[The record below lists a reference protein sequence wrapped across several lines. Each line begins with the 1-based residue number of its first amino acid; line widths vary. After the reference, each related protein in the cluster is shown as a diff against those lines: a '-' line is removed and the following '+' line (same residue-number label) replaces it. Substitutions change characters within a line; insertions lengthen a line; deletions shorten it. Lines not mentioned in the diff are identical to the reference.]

1 MTLNEKKP
9 SLLIGTDEDN
19 QQEFWV
25 EIDNKNLL
33 LLAEMIAD
41 ESTIRDRKALYN
53 RLPAA
58 DDYSQ
63 EYDHFF
69 SADYNRV
76 LNFADTHNLKIEVLK
91 W

>member
-9 SLLIGTDEDN
+9 SLLIGIDEDN

-25 EIDNKNLL
+25 EIDNDNLL

-41 ESTIRDRKALYN
+41 ESTIRDRRALYN

-58 DDYSQ
+58 DDYQ
-63 EYDHFF
+63 LEYEHFF

-76 LNFADTHNLKIEVLK
+76 LDFADTHNLKIEVLK
-91 W
+91 F